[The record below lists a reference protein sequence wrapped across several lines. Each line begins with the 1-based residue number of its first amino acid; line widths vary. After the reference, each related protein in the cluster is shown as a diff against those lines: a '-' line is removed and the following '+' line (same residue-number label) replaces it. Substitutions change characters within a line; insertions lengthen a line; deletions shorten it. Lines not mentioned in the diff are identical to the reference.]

1 MKAKEFLKQV
11 LKLDRLIENKL
22 IEREQW
28 KSIAMGTTSGGAEV
42 MVNGVAHK
50 MDRVQSSGN
59 PQKMADAVA
68 RYVDLKKEIDAV
80 VDELIATKKD
90 VIAVIEQLNPIEYDL
105 LHKMYIQHIPLDEVA
120 DGLFTCARY
129 QPFCATRIRPHLPR
143 PRLPS
148 ALRL

>member
-11 LKLDRLIENKL
+11 LKLDKLIENKL

-28 KSIAMGTTSGGAEV
+28 KSIAMGTTSGGADV

-68 RYVDLKKEIDAV
+68 RYVDLEAEIDAV
-80 VDELIATKKD
+80 IDELIDTKKD
-90 VIAVIEQLNPIEYDL
+90 VIAVIERLAPIEYDI
-105 LHKMYIQHIPLDEVA
+105 LHKMYIQHNTLDETAELCNKSYSWAKTVHGIA
-120 DGLFTCARY
+120 LKNV
-129 QPFCATRIRPHLPR
+129 QRILDERE
-143 PRLPS
+143 
-148 ALRL
+148 